1 MKKELILASGSPRR
15 HEILT
20 LAGIPHRVL
29 VPPAGSADE
38 SAVEETPDD
47 PGTYVRRLA
56 QMKNRAA
63 LCAFGGRE
71 EFRSAAFLTADTV
84 VWLPG
89 RGGSPGEILG
99 KPKDKEDAARML
111 RDLSGREHYV
121 LTGVMIS
128 DPETGRETVF
138 SEETEVRFRE
148 LREDEIQ
155 KYAASGD
162 PFDKAGAYGY
172 QSGACIFVESIKG
185 DYFNVVGLPV
195 CRVSVELYKL
205 FADER
210 PQ

>member
-1 MKKELILASGSPRR
+1 MKELILASGSPRR

-63 LCAFGGRE
+63 LGAFGGRE
-71 EFRSAAFLTADTV
+71 DLRSAAFLTADTV

-89 RGGSPGEILG
+89 CGSPGAILG
-99 KPKDKEDAARML
+99 KPKDREDAARML

-128 DPETGRETVF
+128 DPETGREVVF

-148 LREDEIQ
+148 LREDEILR
-155 KYAASGD
+155 YAASGD
-162 PFDKAGAYGY
+162 PLDKAGAYGY
-172 QSGACIFVESIKG
+172 QSGACIFVESIRG

-205 FADER
+205 FGN
-210 PQ
+210 